1 MTLWPLESK
10 EYAVSLHEDTPHT
23 VHRDVILMADASPE
37 GQAIAAALRTQGFAV
52 ARSSV
57 ERLEESVVEES
68 PRVLIVDIDAPG
80 VLDAIERIRELPE
93 GARAELVCLGS
104 PLRAAEVGATTT
116 SGRAFARPVDIH
128 AIIAQIGA
136 LADPAPIDEEFIDD
150 GFHETNPRRPG
161 ESIPPFVGDGT
172 GAFSTGFQS
181 VFPGGPDVSDMGSS
195 IFPPDESPTALLAAH
210 PMQLSPELTELL
222 AAAEQK
228 VMLADAFVSLPP
240 APPQS
245 DEDADVVLGEEYLSL
260 LESPME
266 SDDDAPGTGP
276 ELGQTGSVEVSTGP
290 LPLASLSSTQA
301 SPSVA
306 RTIPD
311 TLPPVTNANISSIG
325 GSPPVDT
332 TPPAPRPMVGQA
344 TVREPIRVR
353 EVVSDKLPISY
364 ANEASGGQVIP
375 RPASVG
381 VEARPTTSS
390 TAVTVVESVRTPRAD
405 DQQPTR
411 RIEPP
416 AVVASV
422 KRPLAPIVIDAGIE
436 TQPPT
441 VFPGR
446 IAPPVP
452 RIEVAPLTAL
462 SSPTTQPSMAA
473 TGAPSTLNPSTL
485 NPSTVDPSTAN
496 PPSPKVPSSSEGPAT
511 SVVLTNALPAVPPPP
526 NPALPNPPTIIPP
539 TAKPQS
545 PLPRDLLPSTTRPI
559 SPPLPTSAK
568 PASSKPTP
576 PSSVPSSPRPTKPT
590 PLLPP
595 PQVRR
600 GSADLPPSVRLAPPV
615 PPPPAPVV
623 VAGANEAELEVS
635 LQNDKPTVLASGD
648 APRALARAIAS
659 RVTGSLALH
668 NQGAVRRVVLQEG
681 DVVTAGSGLAEESLL
696 SFLAKRGDIERD
708 VAARLA
714 GKLPPGGRHAG
725 AALIAHGYLG
735 QDALW
740 QVLRAHAE
748 WIIGA
753 FLQVDSGTL
762 ELESEPPGRLRT
774 EPSVFGGSMGAEVFV
789 EAVRRV
795 VAPDVALVRMGGPTA
810 RIDGGSRFSLLAEC
824 ALRPDEQALISGAA
838 GATLGE
844 LIERSGADV
853 ATLLYALVCLDVLS
867 VLAPSKRIEKSR
879 PVAHDPLDQEAIRMR
894 VRARLAL
901 VEEGDYF
908 AVLGVPHG
916 ATSYEIRRA
925 FIDLRRSFEP
935 SRLLT
940 AETADLAGD
949 VRTVIEVLDEAY
961 EILKDT
967 HRRERYRRAIEAG
980 PV

>member
-1 MTLWPLESK
+1 M
-10 EYAVSLHEDTPHT
+10 SLHEDTPHT

-57 ERLEESVVEES
+57 ERLDESVLEES

-80 VLDAIERIRELPE
+80 VLSAIERIRELPE
-93 GARAELVCLGS
+93 GARAELVCLGN
-104 PLRAAEVGATTT
+104 PLRAAEVGATTA

-136 LADPAPIDEEFIDD
+136 LADPAPLDEEFIDD
-150 GFHETNPRRPG
+150 GFHETSARRPG
-161 ESIPPFVGDGT
+161 ESIAPFAEDGT
-172 GAFSTGFQS
+172 GAFAAGFQS

-228 VMLADAFVSLPP
+228 VMLADAFVSIPP
-240 APPQS
+240 APPHA
-245 DEDADVVLGEEYLSL
+245 DEDPDVVLSDDYLSL
-260 LESPME
+260 LEMPMD

-276 ELGQTGSVEVSTGP
+276 ELGQTGTVDVTTGP
-290 LPLASLSSTQA
+290 IPLAALSSTQA
-301 SPSVA
+301 SPSAA
-306 RTIPD
+306 RSVPD
-311 TLPPVTNANISSIG
+311 TLPPNTHANISSIG

-332 TPPAPRPMVGQA
+332 MPPVPRPTIGQA

-364 ANEASGGQVIP
+364 TDEPHGGHAIP
-375 RPASVG
+375 RPSPVG
-381 VEARPTTSS
+381 LDNRPTTSS
-390 TAVTVVESVRTPRAD
+390 TAVTVVESLVQGRPD

-422 KRPLAPIVIDAGIE
+422 KRPLSPIVIDAGFD

-446 IAPPVP
+446 LAPPVP
-452 RIEVAPLTAL
+452 RIDVAPLTSL
-462 SSPTTQPSMAA
+462 SSPTTQPSMATA
-473 TGAPSTLNPSTL
+473 GAPSTLNPSTL
-485 NPSTVDPSTAN
+485 NPSTVDPSTSK
-496 PPSPKVPSSSEGPAT
+496 PPSPKVPSSEGPAT

-526 NPALPNPPTIIPP
+526 NPYPTNPATVIPP
-539 TAKPQS
+539 TAKPIS

-559 SPPLPTSAK
+559 SPPLPAPSR
-568 PASSKPTP
+568 PASSQPVP
-576 PSSVPSSPRPTKPT
+576 PSSAPSSPRPTKPT

-595 PQVRR
+595 PQLRR
-600 GSADLPPSVRLAPPV
+600 ATTDSPPSVRLAPPV
-615 PPPPAPVV
+615 PPPLAPVV
-623 VAGANEAELEVS
+623 VTGTSEGDFEVS
-635 LQNDKPTVLASGD
+635 LQNDKPTVLSSGD

-696 SFLAKRGDIERD
+696 TFLAKRGDIERD
-708 VAARLA
+708 VATRLA

-748 WIIGA
+748 WLIGA
-753 FLQVDSGTL
+753 FLLVDSGTL

-795 VAPDVALVRMGGPTA
+795 IAPDVALQRMGGAAA
-810 RIDGGSRFSLLAEC
+810 RLDAGSRFSLLAEC
-824 ALRPDEQALISGAA
+824 ALRPDEQSLIGGAA

-844 LIERSGADV
+844 IVDRAGSDT

-867 VLAPSKRIEKSR
+867 VLVPVKRVEKSR
-879 PVAHDPLDQEAIRMR
+879 PATHDPLDQEAIRMR

-940 AETADLAGD
+940 AETADLTND
-949 VRTVIEVLDEAY
+949 VRTVLEVLDEAY
-961 EILKDT
+961 EILKDA